1 MTMNERRR
9 LLKEYI
15 RDDADEELD
24 YLTIIPYSDG
34 EPYVSRIAFNQAY
47 WVKTSD
53 GQEYFS
59 NLWYSIDG
67 GEWIQYRGEYID
79 VPCFSKIRFKG
90 DWHDVMKDVEYNDD
104 IVFEWFYIPYLYSES
119 GNDWWLLE
127 GTPLSL
133 IHGDN
138 FKEQKNDWNNGWNVF
153 WQLFYDNQNIG
164 QINNPKTF
172 LPSTELSPWCCREM
186 FAFSSIVNAP
196 ELPAETLKEGC
207 YLAMFGGCSSLEEA
221 PALNAKILEQY
232 CYGYMFYGCTKLH
245 YAKITA
251 TGSSDNVTE
260 DPMVDMFY
268 GCAER
273 GLVVLSQKMID
284 SGFGS
289 YYWPN
294 WTVISEDYPTNEQGY
309 PETKGDISNY
319 DVLCFNI
326 DFVGRDFLGWNYFY
340 SGPNEQRKELYEY
353 LTSNMS
359 KETYYDTNGIF
370 VNRHT
375 FTAKRW
381 IDYYNDDG
389 VIVGEAISF
398 TPIAH
403 YEVEYECWLYPD
415 GSFDLCKYNRLI
427 YDYIKK

>member
-1 MTMNERRR
+1 MNERRR

-15 RDDADEELD
+15 RNDADEELD

-59 NLWYSIDG
+59 HLWYSIDG
-67 GEWIQYRGEYID
+67 GEWIQYIGGYID

-153 WQLFYDNQNIG
+153 WQLFYENQNIG

-207 YLAMFGGCSSLEEA
+207 YYAMFGECNSLEEA
-221 PALNAKILEQY
+221 PALNAKMLEQY
-232 CYGYMFYGCTKLH
+232 CYGAMFYGCEKLH
-245 YAKITA
+245 YAKMTA
-251 TGSSDNVTE
+251 VGFSDNVTE
-260 DPMVDMFY
+260 DPTFGMFE
-268 GCAER
+268 GCGDY
-273 GLVVLSQKMID
+273 GLVVLSQEMID
-284 SGFGS
+284 MGFAS
-289 YYWPN
+289 YHLPN
-294 WTVISEDYPTNEQGY
+294 WSVITEDYPTNEQGY
-309 PETKGDISNY
+309 PETTGTIYDY

-326 DFVGRDFLGWNYFY
+326 EFNERNTDTGDIANYFL
-340 SGPNEQRKELYEY
+340 SGSNELRKELYEA
-353 LTSNMS
+353 LISWMDKDTF
-359 KETYYDTNGIF
+359 YDAMPIF
-370 VNRHT
+370 VNRNY
-375 FTAKRW
+375 FTKMVW
-381 IDYYNDDG
+381 KEDYGFDAVLIEHIEFKNVSETTYYD
-389 VIVGEAISF
+389 S
-398 TPIAH
+398 
-403 YEVEYECWLYPD
+403 WLHPD
-415 GSFDLCKYNRLI
+415 GTLDLVKQERLI
-427 YDYIKK
+427 YDYIK

>member
-1 MTMNERRR
+1 MNERRR

-34 EPYVSRIAFNQAY
+34 EPYVSRIAFITPY
-47 WVKTSD
+47 HVKLPNGTEYYSD
-53 GQEYFS
+53 I
-59 NLWYSIDG
+59 WYSLDG
-67 GEWIQYRGEYID
+67 GEWILYSGEYID

-90 DWHDVMKDVEYNDD
+90 DWHDVMKNVVIPEDTA
-104 IVFEWFYIPYLYSES
+104 FEQYYTPWLYSES

-138 FKEQKNDWNNGWNVF
+138 FKEQKNDWNVRF
-153 WQLFYDNQNIG
+153 DSFRQMFYENQNIG

-172 LPSTELSPWCCREM
+172 LPSTELTRWCYEQM
-186 FAFSSIVNAP
+186 FVESSIVNAP

-207 YLAMFGGCSSLEEA
+207 YHAMFGDCYSLEEA
-221 PALNAKILEQY
+221 PELNAKVFEPN
-232 CYGYMFYGCTKLH
+232 CYSYMFYNCTKLH

-251 TGSSDNVTE
+251 VGSSDNVTE
-260 DPMVDMFY
+260 DPMVNMFY

-273 GLVVLSQKMID
+273 GLVVLSQEMLD

-294 WTVISEDYPTNEQGY
+294 WDVITEDYPTNELGY
-309 PETKGDISNY
+309 PEAKGTINDY
-319 DVLCFNI
+319 AVLCLNAE
-326 DFVGRDFLGWNYFY
+326 FLERYEWDSYYYNYFM
-340 SGPNEQRKELYEY
+340 SECNELKKELYDW
-353 LTSNMS
+353 LTSWMNKGESYYHPGAFINRCPVPDMVWLDHEEDGKIFEYIHFSYIGSNM
-359 KETYYDTNGIF
+359 
-370 VNRHT
+370 
-375 FTAKRW
+375 
-381 IDYYNDDG
+381 DYYG
-389 VIVGEAISF
+389 L
-398 TPIAH
+398 
-403 YEVEYECWLYPD
+403 LYPD
-415 GSFDLCKYNRLI
+415 GSLYFYKREWLI

>member
-1 MTMNERRR
+1 MNERRR

-34 EPYVSRIAFNQAY
+34 EPYVSRIAFSTPY
-47 WVKTSD
+47 HVKLPNGTEYYSD
-53 GQEYFS
+53 I
-59 NLWYSIDG
+59 WYSLDG
-67 GEWIQYRGEYID
+67 GEWILYSGEYID

-90 DWHDVMKDVEYNDD
+90 DWHDVMKNV
-104 IVFEWFYIPYLYSES
+104 VIPEDTTLEQYYTPWLYSES

-138 FKEQKNDWNNGWNVF
+138 FKEQKNDWNVRF
-153 WQLFYDNQNIG
+153 DSFYKTFNNNQNIG

-172 LPSTELSPWCCREM
+172 LPSTELTRWCYEEM
-186 FAFSSIVNAP
+186 FSYSSIVNAP

-207 YLAMFGGCSSLEEA
+207 YYAMFGDCRSLEEA
-221 PALNAKILEQY
+221 PELNAKIFEPY

-260 DPMVDMFY
+260 DPMGDMFY

-309 PETKGDISNY
+309 PETTGNIFDYN
-319 DVLCFNI
+319 VLCFNV
-326 DFVGRDFLGWNYFY
+326 DFVERYTTNINYFF

-359 KETYYDTNGIF
+359 KDTDYDTNGIF
-370 VNRHT
+370 VNRHP
-375 FTAKRW
+375 FAVKRW
-381 IDYYNDDG
+381 QDYHDWDG
-389 VIVGEAISF
+389 AIIGEVVVFS
-398 TPIAH
+398 PIASDEAG
-403 YEVEYECWLYPD
+403 YSSWLYSD
-415 GSFDLCKYNRLI
+415 GSLDLEKMEGLI
-427 YDYIKK
+427 YDYIK